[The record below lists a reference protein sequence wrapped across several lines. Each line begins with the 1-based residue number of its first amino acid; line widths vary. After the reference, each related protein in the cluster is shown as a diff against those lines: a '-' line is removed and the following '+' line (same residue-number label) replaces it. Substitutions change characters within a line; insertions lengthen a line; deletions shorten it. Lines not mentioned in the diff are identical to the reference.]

1 MVKRRVYSKEFKLEA
16 VALSEKS
23 EKTVKEIAL
32 DLGVPYQV
40 LCKWRS
46 IYSIEGSDG
55 FPGKGNIKAS
65 EKELHELKKK
75 LKEAE
80 EEKEILKKAL
90 AIFSSAQPRNI
101 NS

>member
-32 DLGVPYQV
+32 DIGVPYQV

>member
-40 LCKWRS
+40 LCKWRA
-46 IYSIEGSDG
+46 IYKTFARDNL
-55 FPGKGNIKAS
+55 F
-65 EKELHELKKK
+65 
-75 LKEAE
+75 
-80 EEKEILKKAL
+80 
-90 AIFSSAQPRNI
+90 
-101 NS
+101 

>member
-16 VALSEKS
+16 VELSERS

-32 DLGVPYQV
+32 DLGISYQL

-46 IYSIEGSDG
+46 VYMSEGRDS
-55 FPGKGNIKAS
+55 FPGRGNIKPS
-65 EKELHELKKK
+65 EQELHEVKKK

-80 EEKEILKKAL
+80 EEREILKKAL
-90 AIFSSAQPRNI
+90 AIFSSAHPKNTVL
-101 NS
+101 